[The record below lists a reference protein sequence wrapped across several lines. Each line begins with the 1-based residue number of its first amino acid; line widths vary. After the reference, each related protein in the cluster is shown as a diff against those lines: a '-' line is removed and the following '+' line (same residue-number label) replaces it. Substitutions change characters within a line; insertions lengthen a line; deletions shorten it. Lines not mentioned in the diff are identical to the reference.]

1 MKRMV
6 CVWRGCGDEKSGS
19 MHGRAHGGCETDG
32 DVCVCVC
39 VCVCGAKACTALHC
53 TARVWI
59 FVRMDCVRGCV
70 CGSGDCVQGA
80 TKRGREK
87 RTASNQ
93 TRQPAELKHISK
105 RRKRN

>member
-39 VCVCGAKACTALHC
+39 VCVWCKSMHCTALHC
-53 TARVWI
+53 TCVDIRSHGLCAWVCVWERRLRAGSNKEGAREE
-59 FVRMDCVRGCV
+59 DCLK
-70 CGSGDCVQGA
+70 SDK
-80 TKRGREK
+80 T
-87 RTASNQ
+87 
-93 TRQPAELKHISK
+93 TR
-105 RRKRN
+105 